1 MKVHVLRY
9 VQSVYVCMYVCKV
22 YSWHVAGIHTLS
34 FSTFI
39 LSRLLKNPA
48 IGGSSDLV
56 LTLVLFYSQRD
67 RTCIKV
73 DFMDPACSAK

>member
-9 VQSVYVCMYVCKV
+9 VQSVYVCMYVK
-22 YSWHVAGIHTLS
+22 YIPGAWQESILS

-56 LTLVLFYSQRD
+56 LTLVLFYSQ
-67 RTCIKV
+67 
-73 DFMDPACSAK
+73 